1 MKKAKNKFDDIE
13 RRILVKLL
21 YEKRNE
27 SMRKQ
32 NTPASSPATTF
43 LVSWQGWYWMTKN
56 PFFPFILFFLYYVI
70 QLYCNYAN
78 TTREKC
84 NLYYECKLYQSNWSV
99 QITAEKKQQITPED
113 IMKMLD
119 KLYDNSIQGLPKV
132 SPPITQLADDYLSKS
147 ADVQTAAK
155 SFINYQ
161 IAKCTTSGF
170 ITGLGGL
177 ITLPIAIPANVSSVL
192 YVQMR
197 MIACLAHMGGYD
209 TNSDQVQTLVY
220 ACLAGISLDQ
230 VVKQVGIKFG
240 VKLAQGMVKK
250 IPGKV
255 LTKINQKVGFRF
267 LTKFGTKGLINIGK
281 AIPIVG
287 GVISGGFDFAETK
300 IIADRAYKM
309 FILGDFSSPKK
320 KCKGNDTEEDVI
332 EIDADDF
339 EVIDDTEVAP
349 NEVPLNEQETV

>member
-1 MKKAKNKFDDIE
+1 M
-13 RRILVKLL
+13 
-21 YEKRNE
+21 
-27 SMRKQ
+27 
-32 NTPASSPATTF
+32 
-43 LVSWQGWYWMTKN
+43 
-56 PFFPFILFFLYYVI
+56 
-70 QLYCNYAN
+70 
-78 TTREKC
+78 
-84 NLYYECKLYQSNWSV
+84 
-99 QITAEKKQQITPED
+99 AEKKLQITQED
-113 IMKMLD
+113 IMKLLD
-119 KLYDNSIQGLPKV
+119 KLYDNSTQGLPKV
-132 SPPITQLADDYLSKS
+132 SPPINQLAEDYLNKS
-147 ADVQTAAK
+147 ADVQSAAK

-170 ITGLGGL
+170 ITGFGGF
-177 ITLPIAIPANVSSVL
+177 ITLPIAIPANISSVL

-230 VVKQVGIKFG
+230 VVKQIGVKFG
-240 VKLAQGMVKK
+240 TKMAQGMVKK

-287 GVISGGFDFAETK
+287 AAISGGFDFVETK

-309 FILGDFSSPKK
+309 FILGDFSSSPE
-320 KCKGNDTEEDVI
+320 KGKENNIEKDGI

-339 EVIDDTEVAP
+339 EIIESAEIGS
-349 NEVPLNEQETV
+349 NIESLEEQAKI